1 MILYPTF
8 TEFLGF
14 IKNYPACRPAACK
27 KFLRFQLGQSLIT
40 KVNFEESHT
49 CVLILSNSWKDLSDH
64 IKCTIHLRFTNAL
77 NSAILDNSLEL
88 TFDNLHILKLI
99 FCISIKQTF
108 EWGSMKDSSKM
119 KDS

>member
-1 MILYPTF
+1 M
-8 TEFLGF
+8 
-14 IKNYPACRPAACK
+14 
-27 KFLRFQLGQSLIT
+27 T
-40 KVNFEESHT
+40 KVNFEESNT

-64 IKCTIHLRFTNAL
+64 IECTIHLRFTNAL

-119 KDS
+119 KDSYKMGHLVKNNFQLLQMVFDIRFMQWC